1 MYPKCILIIL
11 SLLLLIGCASVGR
24 LGDTTQMLPSSY
36 GVSITIDELEQGFE
50 EYGVFYSGPVFN
62 PSALLFRPSDT
73 GYSLKLAGGWKPVAD
88 RTKLEALL
96 KKIDTIDP
104 KLWVLTTPGADG
116 TKGLLAYIYTPAYA
130 SLRTT
135 EDPDAFFLRAVPE
148 QFNSIYYEYNRR
160 PFDQT
165 PEW

>member
-1 MYPKCILIIL
+1 MFRTSLLMIL

-36 GVSITIDELEQGFE
+36 GVSVTIEELEQGFE
-50 EYGVFYSGPVFN
+50 EYAVSYSGPVFN
-62 PSALLFRPSDT
+62 PSAILFRPPNT
-73 GYSLKLAGGWKPVAD
+73 GFTLKLAADWKPVQD
-88 RTKLEALL
+88 RTKLQALI

-104 KLWVLTTPGADG
+104 KLWVLTTPDANGS
-116 TKGLLAYIYTPAYA
+116 KSLLGYIYTPAYA

-135 EDPDAFFLRAVPE
+135 EDPDTFFLRAVPE